1 MLKCSLDRSFTA
13 HKLRTFQKGYL
24 SVYFNLVWVY
34 KSEETKF
41 YVRLATSKMTAEGQ
55 ISAFFR
61 AALKHGIRNPESGN
75 GITETETETETESI
89 IIQEAVKNI
98 PRYYTL
104 NRRIRYI
111 YYSTRGVQNCGPLL
125 ITRIRDIPT

>member
-1 MLKCSLDRSFTA
+1 MTHGVRNFESAPHVTLPLYGS
-13 HKLRTFQKGYL
+13 
-24 SVYFNLVWVY
+24 
-34 KSEETKF
+34 TK
-41 YVRLATSKMTAEGQ
+41 TQ
-55 ISAFFR
+55 
-61 AALKHGIRNPESGN
+61 NPESGN
-75 GITETETETETESI
+75 GITETETESI

-111 YYSTRGVQNCGPLL
+111 YYSTRGIQNCGPLL

>member
-1 MLKCSLDRSFTA
+1 MVNFKSSGFDKETGGKSG
-13 HKLRTFQKGYL
+13 KFQFDCGGCIL
-24 SVYFNLVWVY
+24 
-34 KSEETKF
+34 
-41 YVRLATSKMTAEGQ
+41 
-55 ISAFFR
+55 FR

-125 ITRIRDIPT
+125 ITRVRDIPT